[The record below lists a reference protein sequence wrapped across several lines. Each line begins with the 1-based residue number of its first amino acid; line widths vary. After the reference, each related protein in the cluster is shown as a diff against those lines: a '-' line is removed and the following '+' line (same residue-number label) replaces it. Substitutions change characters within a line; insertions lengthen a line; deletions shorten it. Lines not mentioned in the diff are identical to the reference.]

1 MDQKLRSKFISI
13 SKFVLVVGGL
23 ASWWW
28 FAAQPFVLAND
39 FRRNLKRGVMA
50 LPTQS
55 FKEYCTDYWSK
66 LKMQI
71 AANTYFWVD
80 KYNFPKAKKSTWDRN
95 PPAVSCNVSFREEQA
110 VFGREE
116 GAAVLASEGPCQQ
129 GALLLLRLL
138 EEGHQVQLEIE
149 KLFRWKFI
157 SCAGLHCG
165 LPACDRAGSHQRLPA
180 SRAPGASH
188 QHHQH
193 QHRHHQQR
201 HHRRHHQHDHSSFT
215 PVPSIMLHKHQERP
229 EFVNYDHLR

>member
-1 MDQKLRSKFISI
+1 MFLRLVNAKKARVRSGKIQNYFISLGTWAVYTRVYISFHLSRSKHLGKQIWTKNWVSKFISI

-80 KYNFPKAKKSTWDRN
+80 KYDFSKSKKSTWDRN
-95 PPAVSCNVSFREEQA
+95 PPAVSCNVSFHEEQA

-116 GAAVLASEGPCQQ
+116 GDAVLASEGPCQQ
-129 GALLLLRLL
+129 GALLLLPLL
-138 EEGHQVQLEIE
+138 EEGHQV
-149 KLFRWKFI
+149 
-157 SCAGLHCG
+157 
-165 LPACDRAGSHQRLPA
+165 
-180 SRAPGASH
+180 
-188 QHHQH
+188 
-193 QHRHHQQR
+193 
-201 HHRRHHQHDHSSFT
+201 
-215 PVPSIMLHKHQERP
+215 
-229 EFVNYDHLR
+229 